1 MKQIGL
7 TLSGG
12 AIRGITHLGVLK
24 ALDEFDIV
32 PQIVT
37 GTSMGSII
45 AGLYATGMSYSDI
58 LKIVSEVNSK
68 IFEFSTKEIL
78 ISLWKKEIPIGAV
91 KTNKLESI
99 IDDATGGI
107 IIKDIKDKKLGIV
120 ATNLNGGQNVI
131 FTNSEM
137 ERQSNNTYIDNV
149 KLSLAIR
156 ASISLPVIFKP
167 VQIEDMILVDGGIVN
182 NCPIDVAQEL
192 GAEFII
198 ASDIDYNGG
207 KIGTIL
213 TGSDVLMATIDVVVR
228 DACRDNFME
237 VKVPYVTINFG
248 DVPNVSLLD
257 FTKEDI
263 DQMFKIGYERAKKV
277 LDVTDKKL
285 LK

>member
-24 ALDEFDIV
+24 ALEEFGIV

-45 AGLYATGMSYSDI
+45 AGLYATGMSYTDI

-78 ISLWKKEIPIGAV
+78 SALWKKEFPVGV
-91 KTNKLESI
+91 LKTNKLEEI
-99 IDDATGGI
+99 IDKATGGI
-107 IIKDIKDKKLGIV
+107 LVKDIKDKKLGIV

-131 FTNSEM
+131 FTNSGIEK
-137 ERQSNNTYIDNV
+137 QTNNTYINDI

-156 ASISLPVIFKP
+156 ASISLPIIFKP
-167 VQIEDMILVDGGIVN
+167 VQLGNMILVDGGIVN

-192 GAEFII
+192 GADFII
-198 ASDIDYNGG
+198 ASDIDYNGD
-207 KIGTIL
+207 KIPTQL
-213 TGSDVLMATIDVVVR
+213 TGFNVLMTTIDVIVR

-237 VKVPYVTINFG
+237 VRVPYVTINFG
-248 DVPNVSLLD
+248 DIPSVSLLN
-257 FTKEDI
+257 FTKNDI
-263 DQMFKIGYERAKKV
+263 DQMFKVGYERAKNI
-277 LDVTDKKL
+277 LISTDKNL